1 MTTVG
6 VSWINRNDKGEFYLP
21 IKFDNGILPL
31 NITEDKMLILKPN
44 KNKSNNEK
52 APDYYVDIFVPDKT
66 KLKNND

>member
-1 MTTVG
+1 MTTIG
-6 VSWINRNDKGEFYLP
+6 AAWIAENRDGDYNTT
-21 IKFDNGILPL
+21 IKFDKGILPL
-31 NITEDKMLILKPN
+31 TITEDKMLILKPN